1 MAVCGYPTGQ
11 SSPQPHWFFVCW
23 TALWL
28 CHHDTCSIVFFKLN
42 YFKYS
47 EINTKMTQRL
57 SGSKPSAM
65 LSSLEIICQLGFL
78 SSRSHVC
85 VCSYEHIK
93 PLTSHIFFSAISKL
107 EIRDGLLD
115 PPFPFLLLS
124 IQYYVFDI

>member
-1 MAVCGYPTGQ
+1 MVIPQGSLAPNHTGSLFAGQ
-11 SSPQPHWFFVCW
+11 LYGFAIMIHVLLF
-23 TALWL
+23 
-28 CHHDTCSIVFFKLN
+28 FFKLN